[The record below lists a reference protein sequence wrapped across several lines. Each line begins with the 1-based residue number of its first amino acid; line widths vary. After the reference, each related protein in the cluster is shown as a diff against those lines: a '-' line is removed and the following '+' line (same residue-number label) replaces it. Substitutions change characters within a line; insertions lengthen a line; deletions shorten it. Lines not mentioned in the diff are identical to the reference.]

1 MIVRTRTARLPMTLD
16 TLPLLEPATIDE
28 VEPSGPLTS
37 RMRAMG
43 LRAGREVVVVRR
55 SRLGGTM
62 QVRVG
67 GTDLIIRPREAR
79 LVRVRAPSA

>member
-1 MIVRTRTARLPMTLD
+1 
-16 TLPLLEPATIDE
+16 
-28 VEPSGPLTS
+28 
-37 RMRAMG
+37 MRAMG

-79 LVRVRAPSA
+79 LVRVRTPSA

>member
-1 MIVRTRTARLPMTLD
+1 MIDTDPVVTRTMTLD
-16 TLPLLEPATIDE
+16 ALPLLEPATIDQ
-28 VEPSGPLTS
+28 VEGAGPLTT

-55 SRLGGTM
+55 SRLGGPM

-67 GTDLIIRPREAR
+67 STDLIIRPREAR
-79 LVRVRAPSA
+79 MVRVRKPTG